1 MKMEGLLRY
10 EVPPEIIGLWK
21 ERQGEALLPVQEL
34 AVKRHGLFDGGNLL
48 VQAPTSSGKTFVGEM
63 AAVQT
68 ALRRKQVIYMVP
80 LRALAEE
87 KYRDFSEKYSDYGIR
102 VIISS
107 RDHRE
112 FDKDLESGNFSI
124 AVVVYEKLS
133 QLLVRRPERLQEIE
147 LIIADELELLS
158 DVERGGMAE
167 ILLTRIIQSPCRL
180 IGLSAVI
187 GEAERLAQWMDAE
200 LVRYERRPV
209 ELRYGVLHEGVFRYR
224 TYNEF
229 SEAEETLVDAHSESA
244 WESLTQNVCAFSERG
259 ESCLV
264 FVKAKHEARRGAE
277 LLAMRVEQPAATEA
291 LEALQGLE
299 ETCARETLLTTLNT
313 GVGFHSTDLA
323 PEERRIVERAFQQ
336 GEIRVMVSTSTLAV
350 GLNMP
355 ARNVFITAEKWRYDQ
370 RFGMP
375 WKAPIQRSEY
385 ENMGG
390 RAGRYGA
397 GYEFGRSILVA
408 ATPFDAE
415 TLWRRYVE
423 GEREAVQ
430 PRLAKEPLENYVLRL
445 VASRFCVTEEELL
458 RFFEATLTGQWV
470 WREMYTLE
478 EIEFR
483 VRAAVNRA
491 MDAGTLSREPTGKL
505 EATPFGMAVASKG
518 ISIATA
524 CELEAWIEASQARSW
539 MELDLM
545 LAAAM
550 TPDGR
555 TYSVALT
562 AEEYDGADYVGQLK
576 KITAG
581 EELSAD
587 VPLNRFRNCNLVPF
601 FEEVRAIKIA
611 LFLNEWIDHVPL
623 REIEERYRTMTG
635 QVLAA
640 AEQVSW
646 LIDAA
651 AAIASARG
659 CASEFIERIR
669 GLSQRV
675 QRGLRAEA
683 LPLAHLGE
691 PGFPRSVLAALV
703 SHGLHSPQ
711 ALVDSSAGD
720 LGRLVTKQ
728 EAERLKAW
736 ARRQVEGAEQEVEE
750 GAMMEGLAVLVVDD
764 RHPDRV
770 LLEGVEVR
778 LQEKQYRLMRLLA
791 SRAGECVPYEEIY
804 EELWGAV
811 IVENNQMHFQKR
823 KLIES
828 IRAARPEHKNLVRAI
843 PKRGFVLDLERG
855 EVELRS
861 MGGALGHVGEVN
873 MQEELPI
880 VQAAS

>member
-21 ERQGEALLPVQEL
+21 ERQGVALLPVQEL

-68 ALRRKQVIYMVP
+68 ALRRKQVVYLVP

-112 FDKDLESGNFSI
+112 FDRDLESGNFSI

-147 LIIADELELLS
+147 LIVADELELLS
-158 DVERGGMAE
+158 DVERGGMVE
-167 ILLTRIIQSPCRL
+167 ILLTRIVQSPCRL

-187 GEAERLAQWMDAE
+187 GEAERLAKWMDAE

-229 SEAEETLVDAHSESA
+229 SEAEETLVDAQSESA

-264 FVKAKHEARRGAE
+264 FVKAKQEARRGAE
-277 LLAMRVEQPAATEA
+277 LLAQRIDQAAATDA
-291 LEALQGLE
+291 IEALQGLDA
-299 ETCARETLLTTLNT
+299 TCAREILQTTLNS

-323 PEERRIVERAFQQ
+323 PEERRIVEEAFQR

-408 ATPFDAE
+408 TTPFDAE

-458 RFFEATLTGQWV
+458 TFLEGTLSGQWV
-470 WREMYTLE
+470 WKELYTLE

-491 MDAGTLSREPTGKL
+491 MDAGTMAKDAEGGL
-505 EATPFGMAVASKG
+505 EATPFGFAVASKG
-518 ISIATA
+518 IAIATA
-524 CELEAWIEASQARSW
+524 RELEQWLGESETRPW
-539 MELDLM
+539 TELDLI
-545 LAAAM
+545 LAAAL
-550 TPDGR
+550 TPDAQMH
-555 TYSVALT
+555 SVGLT
-562 AEEYDGADYVGQLK
+562 AQEYDGADYPGQLK
-576 KITAG
+576 KTAAG

-601 FEEVRAIKIA
+601 FDEVRAIKIA

-623 REIEERYRTMTG
+623 RELEERYRTMTG

-659 CASEFIERIR
+659 CASGFIERIR
-669 GLSQRV
+669 ALSQRV

-683 LPLAHLGE
+683 LPLAYLGA
-691 PGFPRSVLAALV
+691 PGIPRSALAALV

-711 ALVDSSAGD
+711 ALVDTSAGD
-720 LGRLVTKQ
+720 LGRLVTR
-728 EAERLKAW
+728 EDAARLKAW
-736 ARRQVEGAEQEVEE
+736 ALRQLKEE
-750 GAMMEGLAVLVVDD
+750 GEDVESDAPIKGLPVLVVDD

-770 LLEGVEVR
+770 LLEGAEVR
-778 LQEKQYRLMRLLA
+778 LQEKQYRLIRLLA
-791 SRAGECVPYEEIY
+791 ARPGECVPYEEIY
-804 EELWGAV
+804 EALWGAV

-823 KLIES
+823 KLVES
-828 IRAARPEHKNLVRAI
+828 IRAARPDRKDLIRTI
-843 PKRGFVLDLERG
+843 PKRGFVLNLKAADVDLRCASSVSRPASAPGLLE
-855 EVELRS
+855 
-861 MGGALGHVGEVN
+861 
-873 MQEELPI
+873 
-880 VQAAS
+880 AAEAG

>member
-21 ERQGEALLPVQEL
+21 VRQGEALLPVQEL
-34 AVKRHGLFDGGNLL
+34 AVKRHGLFDGRNLL

-68 ALRRKQVIYMVP
+68 ALRRKQVVYLVP

-87 KYRDFSEKYSDYGIR
+87 KYRDFKEKYSEYGIR

-112 FDKDLESGNFSI
+112 FDRDLETGNFSI

-147 LIIADELELLS
+147 LIVADELELLS
-158 DVERGGMAE
+158 DVGRGGMAE
-167 ILLTRIIQSPCRL
+167 ILLTRIVQSPCRL

-187 GEAERLAQWMDAE
+187 GEAERLAKWMDAE

-229 SEAEETLVDAHSESA
+229 SEAEEALVDAHSESS
-244 WESLTQNVCAFSERG
+244 WESLTQNVCAFAERG

-277 LLAMRVEQPAATEA
+277 LLASRLEHPAAA
-291 LEALQGLE
+291 DAIEALQELDA
-299 ETCARETLLTTLNT
+299 TCARETLQTTLNS
-313 GVGFHSTDLA
+313 GVGFHSTDLS
-323 PEERRIVERAFQQ
+323 PEERRIVEQAFRR

-397 GYEFGRSILVA
+397 GYDFGRSILVA
-408 ATPFDAE
+408 STPFDAE

-423 GEREAVQ
+423 GEREAVEPQ
-430 PRLAKEPLENYVLRL
+430 LAKEALENYVLRL

-458 RFFEATLTGQWV
+458 TFFEGTLTGQWV
-470 WREMYTLE
+470 WQEIYTLE

-491 MDAGTLSREPTGKL
+491 ADVGTLTREPAGKL
-505 EATPFGMAVASKG
+505 ETTPFGFAVASKG
-518 ISIATA
+518 LSIATA
-524 CELEAWIEASQARSW
+524 CELEQWIGESETRSW
-539 MELDLM
+539 MELDLI
-545 LAAAM
+545 LAAAL

-555 TYSVALT
+555 MYSVALT
-562 AEEYDGADYVGQLK
+562 AQEYDTADYPGQLK
-576 KITAG
+576 KTAAG

-587 VPLNRFRNCNLVPF
+587 VPLNRFRNCNLIPF
-601 FEEVRAIKIA
+601 YDEVRAIKIA
-611 LFLNEWIDHVPL
+611 LFLDEWIDHVPL
-623 REIEERYRTMTG
+623 RELEERYRTMTG

-646 LIDAA
+646 LIDGA

-659 CASEFIERIR
+659 CAPGFIERIQAV
-669 GLSQRV
+669 SQRV

-691 PGFPRSVLAALV
+691 PGFPRSVLAALI

-711 ALVDSSAGD
+711 ALVERSAGD
-720 LGRLVTKQ
+720 LGRLVTREQ
-728 EAERLKAW
+728 AETLKAW
-736 ARRQVEGAEQEVEE
+736 AQGQLRNEGEE
-750 GAMMEGLAVLVVDD
+750 AANAAPLEGLHILVVDD

-770 LLEGVEVR
+770 LLEGEEVR
-778 LQEKQYRLMRLLA
+778 LQEKQYRLIRLLA

-804 EELWGAV
+804 ETLWGAV

-828 IRAARPEHKNLVRAI
+828 IRAARPDRKDLVRTV
-843 PKRGFVLDLERG
+843 PKRGFVLDLQPADVDIRC
-855 EVELRS
+855 LPS
-861 MGGALGHVGEVN
+861 MPQSVCVQGAL
-873 MQEELPI
+873 P
-880 VQAAS
+880 AARAG